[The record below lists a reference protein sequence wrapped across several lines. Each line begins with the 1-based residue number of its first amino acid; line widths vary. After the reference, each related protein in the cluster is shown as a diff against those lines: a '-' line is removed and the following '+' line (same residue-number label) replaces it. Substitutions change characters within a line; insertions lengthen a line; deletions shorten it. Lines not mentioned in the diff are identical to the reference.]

1 MAKTGDGEGKD
12 TTAVT
17 ALKQDSPSTAELS
30 PPDEFKE
37 DILVSLK
44 QVLSGDVID
53 ADQSLRDIR
62 RELGIDDN

>member
-1 MAKTGDGEGKD
+1 MAMKGNGERKDGP
-12 TTAVT
+12 AVT
-17 ALKQDSPSTAELS
+17 ALKQDSPSKPELS
-30 PPDEFKE
+30 PSDEFKE

-44 QVLSGDVID
+44 QVRSGDVID